1 MSKRSWTKEDLI
13 NAAAQ
18 SKSVRQVLFKLH
30 LVEAGGNY
38 EQVKKYLKLYN
49 VSIPHFTGMTW
60 NKGLRG
66 HYQPQ
71 IPLEKILTTENHYQ
85 SYQLKN
91 RLFRANLKQCKCEE
105 CGWAERS
112 IDGRI
117 PVELDH
123 INGDRHDNRLENLRV
138 LCPNCHS
145 LKPTHRGKNKT
156 KARVVK
162 LVNT

>member
-1 MSKRSWTKEDLI
+1 
-13 NAAAQ
+13 
-18 SKSVRQVLFKLH
+18 
-30 LVEAGGNY
+30 
-38 EQVKKYLKLYN
+38 
-49 VSIPHFTGMTW
+49 MTW

-66 HYQPQ
+66 RYMPL
-71 IPLEKILTTENHYQ
+71 IPLEEILVKGSSYQ

-91 RLFRANLKQCKCEE
+91 RLFRSGIKTQNCEE
-105 CGWAERS
+105 CGWAKRS

-123 INGDRHDNRLENLRV
+123 INGDRHDNRLINLRV

-145 LKPTHRGKNKT
+145 LKTTHRGRNKAN
-156 KARVVK
+156 ARVVK